1 MKFKAAKVFSAR
13 QAADALIALFGQI
26 SYLRRQ
32 NIRIEFDPVA
42 PNVDLLAH
50 VRILDRQYMAVCA
63 LYAASTNQD
72 LNTVLAH
79 LRADAEKYGSNAIPV
94 LIAPRLSAGEQ
105 QLCRNTSIGYL
116 DLAGNA
122 RICLDEIFIASQTLP
137 QGMLLRKPLAVAP
150 LQASAEAVA

>member
-1 MKFKAAKVFSAR
+1 MKFKTSKALSAR
-13 QAADALIALFGQI
+13 KAADALIAIFGQI

-32 NIRIEFDPVA
+32 NIRIEFDPA
-42 PNVDLLAH
+42 ASNVDLLAH

-63 LYAASTNQD
+63 LYCSPSSQD
-72 LNTVLAH
+72 LDAVLVQ
-79 LRADAEKYGSNAIPV
+79 LQSDAEKYGSNAIPV
-94 LIAPRLSAGEQ
+94 LIASRLSVGEQ
-105 QLCRNTSIGYL
+105 QLCRNASIGYL

-137 QGMLLRKPLAVAP
+137 QGILLRKPLAVAP